1 MIFALIGANIKKA
14 REERGLSQAELGAK
28 LGVTATAI
36 NYYEKG
42 KRKINIGDLY
52 RLAGVLNKPLEYFLA
67 DRSGAALVDLKHYLR
82 ENMIQDMVYLPVVGA
97 IRAGEPLFSEQNIKS
112 YLPFP
117 RKMMHAATFALW
129 VTGDSMIGEGIE
141 EGDIVFIRQQEHV
154 DFNGQIICAL
164 VNGEENTLKIF
175 WKDDNGVVYLRA
187 ANPDYPDIIIEHEA
201 DLKIQG
207 VYAGVFKLPR
217 LPKMGY
223 SPDSSGGSSSGTLM
237 ER

>member
-1 MIFALIGANIKKA
+1 MIVVFALIGANIKKA
-14 REERGLSQAELGAK
+14 REERNLSQAELGAK

-52 RLAGVLNKPLEYFLA
+52 RLAGVLGKPLEYFLA
-67 DRSGAALVDLKHYLR
+67 GRSAFAAADLKHYL
-82 ENMIQDMVYLPVVGA
+82 QDDMVRDLVYLPVVGT
-97 IRAGEPLFSEQNIKS
+97 IRAGEPVLSEQNIES

-117 RKMMHAATFALW
+117 REMIQAATFALW
-129 VTGDSMIGEGIE
+129 VTGDSMTGEGIE
-141 EGDIVFIRQQEHV
+141 EGDLVFIRQQEHV
-154 DFNGQIICAL
+154 DFNGQIVCAL

-175 WKDDNGVVYLRA
+175 WKDENGVIYLKA
-187 ANPDYPDIIIEHEA
+187 ANPNYPDIMVEHED

-217 LPKMGY
+217 V
-223 SPDSSGGSSSGTLM
+223 PDIYNPGGGNGGTLM